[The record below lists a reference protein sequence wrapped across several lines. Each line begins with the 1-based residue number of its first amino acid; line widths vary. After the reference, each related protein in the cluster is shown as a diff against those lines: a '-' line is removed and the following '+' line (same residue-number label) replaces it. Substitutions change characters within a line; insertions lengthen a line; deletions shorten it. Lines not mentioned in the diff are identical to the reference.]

1 MTEDRL
7 RRPLIVV
14 GAIVALVGLATT
26 GVHFL
31 RSGNDASRRANT
43 EAPKVTAGLVSPQP
57 SDGLGQLEQKV
68 RKNSDDWKSLAA
80 LSRAYVQRGRVTG
93 DPTFYPLADK
103 AVQRS
108 LQINPQGNLPAMISE
123 SSLSAARHNF
133 NQALDWAQ
141 RADAIA
147 PDTPDVK
154 AVQGDALIELGR
166 YPEAFDTF
174 QRMVD
179 LRPSL
184 TAYTRVS
191 YAQELQGNVDGA
203 IQSMQAA
210 GEAASN
216 RSDQAFTEF
225 QLAELYWNSGK
236 TDEAITHYRRSA
248 QLDPS
253 YLPPAAALARA
264 SFFTGR
270 PQDAIKQYADVT
282 QRNPFP
288 QYVGDYS
295 DVAALTGK
303 NDLAKQQLAVLDA
316 QDRLFKANGV
326 NVDVE
331 LALFN
336 ADHGIDLPGS
346 LTAAQ
351 NEWSKRK
358 SVVVADSLAWA
369 LHANG
374 RDQEALDYANQAL
387 HLGSRNA
394 LYFYHRA
401 RIQEA
406 LHNPG
411 AAKADLGQALAINP
425 NFSVLH
431 SQDARQWATQ
441 LGLP

>member
-1 MTEDRL
+1 MSEDRL

-14 GAIVALVGLATT
+14 GAIVAVLGLATT
-26 GVHFL
+26 VVYLL
-31 RSGNDASRRANT
+31 RSHDDPSARANT
-43 EAPKVTAGLVSPQP
+43 EAPSVTAAFGPARP
-57 SDGLGQLEQKV
+57 SDGLEQLEQKV
-68 RKNSDDWKSLAA
+68 RDKPDDWKSLAA
-80 LSRAYVQRGRVTG
+80 LSHAYVQRARVTG
-93 DPTFYPLADK
+93 DPTFYPLADT

-108 LQINPQGNLPAMISE
+108 LQINPQGNRNAMISE

-133 NQALDWAQ
+133 NEALDWAQ
-141 RADAIA
+141 KADAIA
-147 PDTPDVK
+147 PDKADVK

-203 IQSMQAA
+203 MQSMQAA
-210 GEAASN
+210 GQAASN
-216 RSDQAFTEF
+216 ASDQAFTEY

-236 TDEAITHYRRSA
+236 TDEAIAHYHRSA
-248 QLDPS
+248 TLDPS
-253 YLPPAAALARA
+253 YLPPQAALARA
-264 SFFTGR
+264 SFFTGH
-270 PQDAIKQYADVT
+270 PEEASKQYDEVT

-288 QYVGDYS
+288 QYVGDYA
-295 DVAALTGK
+295 DVAAVGGK
-303 NDLAKQQLAVLDA
+303 KDLAKQQLAVLDA

-336 ADHGIDLPGS
+336 ADHGIDLSGS
-346 LTAAQ
+346 LDAAQ
-351 NEWSKRK
+351 KEWSKRQ
-358 SVVVADSLAWA
+358 SVVVADSLAWS

-374 RDQEALDYANQAL
+374 RDQEALEYANQAL

-406 LHNPG
+406 LHNLD
-411 AAKADLGQALAINP
+411 AAKADLQQALTINP

-431 SQDARQWATQ
+431 SQEARRWATQ